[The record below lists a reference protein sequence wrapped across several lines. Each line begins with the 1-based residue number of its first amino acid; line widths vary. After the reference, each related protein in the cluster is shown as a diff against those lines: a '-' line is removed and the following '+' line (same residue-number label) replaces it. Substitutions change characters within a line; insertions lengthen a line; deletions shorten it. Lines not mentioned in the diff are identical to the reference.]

1 MLRQEMIRALAIGF
15 LATALVVRADEAADK
30 LTRAGID
37 EFSAA
42 FQAWDGGRFG
52 KAAHEFKKAVARTP
66 NSPVN
71 FYWQG
76 VASFHRM
83 LYYRNLPAPNTK
95 AADAAMQDAIDAL
108 ESAVAIDPH
117 HAESHALLGTLYG
130 MKIRGGMLRAIRFGP
145 RVQQH
150 QKQALH
156 SGEDNPR
163 VKYLLGTGLHHTA
176 ENAADYRSALA
187 TLLAAEKLF
196 LAEAKRPPKPF
207 EPRWG
212 LSSCRTFIGLTHLKL
227 GEKDHAAAY
236 FKLALAE
243 HPNDHIAREHL
254 AKITPH
260 PPSP

>member
-1 MLRQEMIRALAIGF
+1 MIRALAIGF
-15 LATALVVRADEAADK
+15 LATAMIVRADEAADK
-30 LTRAGID
+30 LTRAGIA

-52 KAAHEFKKAVARTP
+52 KAAHEFKKAAAHTP
-66 NSPVN
+66 KSPVN

-83 LYYRNLPAPNTK
+83 LQIKSQSAPDHH

-108 ESAVAIDPH
+108 ESAVEIDPH

-130 MKIRGGMLRAIRFGP
+130 MKIRGGIFRAIRYGP
-145 RVQQH
+145 RVQEH
-150 QKQALH
+150 QKLALH
-156 SGEDNPR
+156 SGTDNPR
-163 VKYLLGTGLHHTA
+163 VKYLLGTGRYHMA
-176 ENAADYRSALA
+176 ENAADYRTALA

-212 LSSCRTFIGLTHLKL
+212 LSSCRTFIGLTYLKL
-227 GEKDHAAAY
+227 GEKAHAADY
-236 FKLALAE
+236 FKKALAD
-243 HPNDHIAREHL
+243 HPNDHIAREQL
-254 AKITPH
+254 SKITP
-260 PPSP
+260 P